1 MNFDQLHEQW
11 RNEEVS
17 TPEISLENQKKIHN
31 PLEKIRKNM
40 RMEFWSSVFI
50 IVFLLIFLYIKI
62 DIPKLRIYVLTL
74 VSVMVFVSAFYFK
87 KFFMLYKDL
96 LNNSL
101 NTMDT
106 LKMPYSVRFFYNEGP
121 SEKGLFL
128 STIQSRKNVLDQ
140 TNEFSTDLPLDQL
153 SFVVST
159 QKPMTSSLITSE
171 TKAPISFPYQ
181 VVNDKEMGSINGV
194 PYVQINN
201 LVSAQGGGTF
211 YFHYNRKAGSGILGV
226 EGANF

>member
-106 LKMPYSVRFFYNEGP
+106 LKDLMHQFELNKQYYLGYCLAFVPFLVCEVILIYEFSNRIGITYNDFFGI
-121 SEKGLFL
+121 SFILFVLLTLFL
-128 STIQSRKNVLDQ
+128 LYAVGTWWFERYYGKYIKQ
-140 TNEFSTDLPLDQL
+140 
-153 SFVVST
+153 
-159 QKPMTSSLITSE
+159 I
-171 TKAPISFPYQ
+171 
-181 VVNDKEMGSINGV
+181 DKIIKE
-194 PYVQINN
+194 
-201 LVSAQGGGTF
+201 L
-211 YFHYNRKAGSGILGV
+211 K
-226 EGANF
+226 